1 MSITLREIVKQVKHL
16 EMKLVAGE
24 AGLDREVLWTHMV
37 DSDTISAFLQGQE
50 LTFTTGIGISEK
62 LPLLRLVQE
71 VYRNGA
77 SGIVINIGPYVE
89 KIGQDVLDFANEKAF
104 PVFEVPWK
112 IHMAEIMRIICF
124 DITKEQQSRI
134 EVSAALNNAFLCPA
148 QEELYTVPLMRK
160 GYMADSIYTAVT
172 IRVKM
177 QKNTVEGERMEQLYS
192 RLSSHLRCN
201 YKRILCCAQEKQL
214 VLVLCDYTGTE
225 KKDVLTYIF
234 EHFCQELKEG
244 ETALFCV
251 GNQAEGL
258 RRLYK
263 SYETANQMADV
274 AVMGNIPGEQC
285 CGRHKLVFYKNAGMF
300 RILFALKDEEVM
312 QGYVEDTVQPL
323 LEYDALHHTDLAGV
337 LQCYLRHDGSLQDTA
352 NELIVHRNTVN
363 YKINKASEILKMDLT
378 RLENRLQVMLG
389 FGICQILHNRICT
402 QVQKKLDFETLYLLF
417 LCANIKADQTKA
429 SNHRKN
435 L

>member
-1 MSITLREIVKQVKHL
+1 MSITLREIVKQVEHL

-62 LPLLRLVQE
+62 LPLLKLVQE

-77 SGIVINIGPYVE
+77 SGIVINIGPYVD

-124 DITKEQQSRI
+124 AITKEQQNRI
-134 EVSAALNNAFLCPA
+134 EVTAALNNAFLCPA
-148 QEELYTVPLMRK
+148 QEELYVFPLMRK
-160 GYMADSIYTAVT
+160 GYLADSVYTAVT
-172 IRVKM
+172 IRVEV
-177 QKNTVEGERMEQLYS
+177 QKNTVAGERMEQLHS
-192 RLSSHLRCN
+192 QLGSHLRCN

-214 VLVLCDYTGTE
+214 VLVLCDYTGQE
-225 KKDVLTYIF
+225 RKHVLTYIF
-234 EHFCQELKEG
+234 QHFCNELKKE
-244 ETALFCV
+244 ETAVFCV
-251 GNQAEGL
+251 GNQAEEL
-258 RRLYK
+258 RQLHK
-263 SYETANQMADV
+263 SYETANQMAEV
-274 AVMGNIPGEQC
+274 SALGGIPGEEVY
-285 CGRHKLVFYKNAGMF
+285 GRHKMIVYKNAGIF

-312 QGYVEDTVQPL
+312 QEYVRDTVQPL

-363 YKINKASEILKMDLT
+363 YKINKASEILEMDLT
-378 RLENRLQVMLG
+378 RLENRLEVMLG
-389 FGICQILHNRICT
+389 FGICQILH
-402 QVQKKLDFETLYLLF
+402 K
-417 LCANIKADQTKA
+417 
-429 SNHRKN
+429 
-435 L
+435 

>member
-1 MSITLREIVKQVKHL
+1 MSITLGEIVKQVEHL

-62 LPLLRLVQE
+62 LPLLKLVQE

-77 SGIVINIGPYVE
+77 SGIVINIGPYVD

-124 DITKEQQSRI
+124 AITKEQQSRI
-134 EVSAALNNAFLCPA
+134 EVTAALNNAFLCPA
-148 QEELYTVPLMRK
+148 QEELYVFPLMRK
-160 GYMADSIYTAVT
+160 GYLADSVYTAVT
-172 IRVKM
+172 IRVEV
-177 QKNTVEGERMEQLYS
+177 QKNTVAGERMEQLHS
-192 RLSSHLRCN
+192 QLGSHLRCN

-214 VLVLCDYTGTE
+214 VLVLCDYTGQE
-225 KKDVLTYIF
+225 RKHVLTYIF
-234 EHFCQELKEG
+234 QHFCNELKKE
-244 ETALFCV
+244 ETAVFCV
-251 GNQAEGL
+251 GNEAEEL
-258 RRLYK
+258 RQLHK
-263 SYETANQMADV
+263 SYETANQMAEV
-274 AVMGNIPGEQC
+274 SALGRIPGEEVY
-285 CGRHKLVFYKNAGMF
+285 GRHKMIVYKNAGIF

-312 QGYVEDTVQPL
+312 QEYVRDTVQPL

-363 YKINKASEILKMDLT
+363 YKINKASEILEMDLT
-378 RLENRLQVMLG
+378 RLENRLEVMLG
-389 FGICQILHNRICT
+389 FGICQILH
-402 QVQKKLDFETLYLLF
+402 K
-417 LCANIKADQTKA
+417 
-429 SNHRKN
+429 
-435 L
+435 

>member
-1 MSITLREIVKQVKHL
+1 MSITLREIVKQVEHL

-62 LPLLRLVQE
+62 LPLLKLVQE

-77 SGIVINIGPYVE
+77 SGIVINIGPYVD

-124 DITKEQQSRI
+124 AITKEQQSRI
-134 EVSAALNNAFLCPA
+134 EVTAALNNAFLCPA
-148 QEELYTVPLMRK
+148 QEELYVFPLMRK
-160 GYMADSIYTAVT
+160 GYLADNVYTAVT
-172 IRVKM
+172 IRVEV
-177 QKNTVEGERMEQLYS
+177 QKNTVAGERMEQLHS
-192 RLSSHLRCN
+192 QLGSHLRCN

-214 VLVLCDYTGTE
+214 VLVLCDYTGQE
-225 KKDVLTYIF
+225 RKHVLTYIF
-234 EHFCQELKEG
+234 QHFCNELKKE
-244 ETALFCV
+244 ETAVFCV
-251 GNQAEGL
+251 GNQAEEL
-258 RRLYK
+258 RQLHK
-263 SYETANQMADV
+263 SYETANQMAEV
-274 AVMGNIPGEQC
+274 SALGRIPGEEVY
-285 CGRHKLVFYKNAGMF
+285 GRHKMIVYKNAGIF

-312 QGYVEDTVQPL
+312 QEYVRDTVQPL

-363 YKINKASEILKMDLT
+363 YKINKASEILEMDLT
-378 RLENRLQVMLG
+378 RLENRLEVMLG
-389 FGICQILHNRICT
+389 FGICQILH
-402 QVQKKLDFETLYLLF
+402 K
-417 LCANIKADQTKA
+417 
-429 SNHRKN
+429 
-435 L
+435 

>member
-24 AGLDREVLWTHMV
+24 EGLDREVLWTHMV

-62 LPLLRLVQE
+62 LPLLKLVQE

-77 SGIVINIGPYVE
+77 SGIVINIGPYVD

-124 DITKEQQSRI
+124 AITKEQQSRI
-134 EVSAALNNAFLCPA
+134 EVTAALNNAFLCPA
-148 QEELYTVPLMRK
+148 QEELYVFPLMRK
-160 GYMADSIYTAVT
+160 GYLADSVYTAVT
-172 IRVKM
+172 IRVEV
-177 QKNTVEGERMEQLYS
+177 QKNTVAGERMEQLHS
-192 RLSSHLRCN
+192 QLGSHLRCN

-214 VLVLCDYTGTE
+214 VLVLCDYTGQE
-225 KKDVLTYIF
+225 RKHVLTYIF
-234 EHFCQELKEG
+234 QHFCNELKKE
-244 ETALFCV
+244 ETAVFCV
-251 GNQAEGL
+251 GNQAEEL
-258 RRLYK
+258 RQLHK
-263 SYETANQMADV
+263 SYETANQMAEV
-274 AVMGNIPGEQC
+274 SALGRIPGEEVY
-285 CGRHKLVFYKNAGMF
+285 GRHKMIVYKNAGIF

-312 QGYVEDTVQPL
+312 QEYVRDTVQPL
-323 LEYDALHHTDLAGV
+323 LEYDALHNTDLAGV

-363 YKINKASEILKMDLT
+363 YKINKASEILEMDLT
-378 RLENRLQVMLG
+378 RLENRLEVMLG
-389 FGICQILHNRICT
+389 FGICQILH
-402 QVQKKLDFETLYLLF
+402 K
-417 LCANIKADQTKA
+417 
-429 SNHRKN
+429 
-435 L
+435 

>member
-1 MSITLREIVKQVKHL
+1 MSITLREIVKQVEHL

-62 LPLLRLVQE
+62 LPLLKLVQE

-77 SGIVINIGPYVE
+77 SGIVINIGPYVD

-124 DITKEQQSRI
+124 AITKEQQSRI
-134 EVSAALNNAFLCPA
+134 EVTVALNNAFLCPA
-148 QEELYTVPLMRK
+148 QEELYVFPLMRK
-160 GYMADSIYTAVT
+160 GYLADSVYTAVT
-172 IRVKM
+172 IRVEV
-177 QKNTVEGERMEQLYS
+177 QKNTVAGERMEQLHS
-192 RLSSHLRCN
+192 QLGSHLRCN

-214 VLVLCDYTGTE
+214 VLVLCDYTGQE
-225 KKDVLTYIF
+225 RKHVLTYIF
-234 EHFCQELKEG
+234 QHFCNELKKE
-244 ETALFCV
+244 ETAVFCV
-251 GNQAEGL
+251 GNQAEEL
-258 RRLYK
+258 RQLHK
-263 SYETANQMADV
+263 SYETANQMAEV
-274 AVMGNIPGEQC
+274 SALGRIPGEEVY
-285 CGRHKLVFYKNAGMF
+285 GRHKMIVYKNAGIF

-312 QGYVEDTVQPL
+312 QEYVRDTVQPL

-363 YKINKASEILKMDLT
+363 YKINKASEILEMDLT
-378 RLENRLQVMLG
+378 RLENRLEVMLG
-389 FGICQILHNRICT
+389 FGICQILH
-402 QVQKKLDFETLYLLF
+402 K
-417 LCANIKADQTKA
+417 
-429 SNHRKN
+429 
-435 L
+435 

>member
-1 MSITLREIVKQVKHL
+1 MSITLREIVKQVEHL

-62 LPLLRLVQE
+62 LPLLKLVQE

-77 SGIVINIGPYVE
+77 SGIVINIGPYVD

-124 DITKEQQSRI
+124 AITKEQQSRI
-134 EVSAALNNAFLCPA
+134 EVTAALNNAFLCPA
-148 QEELYTVPLMRK
+148 QEELYVFPLMRK
-160 GYMADSIYTAVT
+160 GYLADSVYTAVT
-172 IRVKM
+172 IRVEV
-177 QKNTVEGERMEQLYS
+177 QKNTVAGERMEQLHS
-192 RLSSHLRCN
+192 QLGSHLRCN

-214 VLVLCDYTGTE
+214 VLVLCDYTGQE
-225 KKDVLTYIF
+225 RKYVLTYIF
-234 EHFCQELKEG
+234 QHFCNELKKE
-244 ETALFCV
+244 ETAVFCV
-251 GNQAEGL
+251 GNQAEEL
-258 RRLYK
+258 RQLHK
-263 SYETANQMADV
+263 SYETANQMAEV
-274 AVMGNIPGEQC
+274 SALGRIPGEEVY
-285 CGRHKLVFYKNAGMF
+285 GRHKMIVYKNAGIF

-312 QGYVEDTVQPL
+312 QEYVRDTVQPL

-363 YKINKASEILKMDLT
+363 YKINKASEILEMDLT
-378 RLENRLQVMLG
+378 RLENRLEVMLG
-389 FGICQILHNRICT
+389 FGICQILH
-402 QVQKKLDFETLYLLF
+402 K
-417 LCANIKADQTKA
+417 
-429 SNHRKN
+429 
-435 L
+435 

>member
-1 MSITLREIVKQVKHL
+1 MSITLREIVKQVEHL

-24 AGLDREVLWTHMV
+24 VGLDREVLWTHMV

-62 LPLLRLVQE
+62 LPLLKLVQE

-77 SGIVINIGPYVE
+77 SGIVINIGPYVD

-124 DITKEQQSRI
+124 AITKEQQSRI
-134 EVSAALNNAFLCPA
+134 EVTAALNNAFLCPA
-148 QEELYTVPLMRK
+148 QEELYVFPLMRK
-160 GYMADSIYTAVT
+160 GYLADSVYTAVT
-172 IRVKM
+172 IRVEV
-177 QKNTVEGERMEQLYS
+177 QKNTVAGERMEQLQS
-192 RLSSHLRCN
+192 QLGSHLRCN

-214 VLVLCDYTGTE
+214 VLVLCDYTE
-225 KKDVLTYIF
+225 QERKHVLTYIF
-234 EHFCQELKEG
+234 QHFCNELKKE
-244 ETALFCV
+244 ETAVFCV
-251 GNQAEGL
+251 GNQAEEL
-258 RRLYK
+258 RQLHK
-263 SYETANQMADV
+263 SYETANQMAEV
-274 AVMGNIPGEQC
+274 SALGRIPGEEVY
-285 CGRHKLVFYKNAGMF
+285 GRHKMIVYKNAGIF

-312 QGYVEDTVQPL
+312 QEYVRDTVQPL

-363 YKINKASEILKMDLT
+363 YKINKASEILEMDLT
-378 RLENRLQVMLG
+378 RLENRLEVMLG
-389 FGICQILHNRICT
+389 FGICQILH
-402 QVQKKLDFETLYLLF
+402 K
-417 LCANIKADQTKA
+417 
-429 SNHRKN
+429 
-435 L
+435 

>member
-1 MSITLREIVKQVKHL
+1 MSITLREIVKQVEHL

-62 LPLLRLVQE
+62 LPLLKLVQE

-77 SGIVINIGPYVE
+77 SGIVINIGPYVD

-124 DITKEQQSRI
+124 AITKEQQSRI
-134 EVSAALNNAFLCPA
+134 EVTAALNNAFLCPA
-148 QEELYTVPLMRK
+148 QEELYVFPLMRK
-160 GYMADSIYTAVT
+160 GYLADSVYTAVT
-172 IRVKM
+172 IRVEV
-177 QKNTVEGERMEQLYS
+177 QKNTVAGERMEQLHS
-192 RLSSHLRCN
+192 QLGSHLRCN

-214 VLVLCDYTGTE
+214 VRVLCDYTGQE
-225 KKDVLTYIF
+225 RKHVLTYIF
-234 EHFCQELKEG
+234 QHFCNELKKE
-244 ETALFCV
+244 ETAVFCV
-251 GNQAEGL
+251 GNQAEEL
-258 RRLYK
+258 RQLHK
-263 SYETANQMADV
+263 SYETANQMAEV
-274 AVMGNIPGEQC
+274 SALGRIPGEEVY
-285 CGRHKLVFYKNAGMF
+285 GRHKMIVYKNAGIF

-312 QGYVEDTVQPL
+312 QEYVRDTVQPL

-363 YKINKASEILKMDLT
+363 YKINKASEILEMDLT
-378 RLENRLQVMLG
+378 RLENRLEVMLG
-389 FGICQILHNRICT
+389 FGICQILH
-402 QVQKKLDFETLYLLF
+402 K
-417 LCANIKADQTKA
+417 
-429 SNHRKN
+429 
-435 L
+435 

>member
-1 MSITLREIVKQVKHL
+1 MSITLREIVQQVEHL

-62 LPLLRLVQE
+62 LPLLKLVQE

-77 SGIVINIGPYVE
+77 SGIVINIGPYVD

-124 DITKEQQSRI
+124 AITKEQQSRI
-134 EVSAALNNAFLCPA
+134 EVTAALNNAFLCPA
-148 QEELYTVPLMRK
+148 QEELYVFPLMRK
-160 GYMADSIYTAVT
+160 GYLADSVYTAVT
-172 IRVKM
+172 IRVEV
-177 QKNTVEGERMEQLYS
+177 QKNTVAGERMEQLHS
-192 RLSSHLRCN
+192 QLGSHLRCN

-214 VLVLCDYTGTE
+214 VLVLCDYTGQE
-225 KKDVLTYIF
+225 RKHVLTYIF
-234 EHFCQELKEG
+234 QHFCNELKKE
-244 ETALFCV
+244 ETAVFCV
-251 GNQAEGL
+251 GNQAEEL
-258 RRLYK
+258 RQLHK
-263 SYETANQMADV
+263 SYETANQMAEV
-274 AVMGNIPGEQC
+274 SALGRIPGEEVY
-285 CGRHKLVFYKNAGMF
+285 GRHKMIVYKNAGIF

-312 QGYVEDTVQPL
+312 QEYVRDTVQPL

-363 YKINKASEILKMDLT
+363 YKINKASEILEMDLT
-378 RLENRLQVMLG
+378 RLENRLEVMLG
-389 FGICQILHNRICT
+389 FGICQILH
-402 QVQKKLDFETLYLLF
+402 K
-417 LCANIKADQTKA
+417 
-429 SNHRKN
+429 
-435 L
+435 

>member
-1 MSITLREIVKQVKHL
+1 MSITLREIVKQVEHL

-62 LPLLRLVQE
+62 LPLLKLVQE

-77 SGIVINIGPYVE
+77 SGIVINIGPYVD

-124 DITKEQQSRI
+124 AITKEQQSRI
-134 EVSAALNNAFLCPA
+134 EVTAALNNAFLCPA
-148 QEELYTVPLMRK
+148 QEELYVFPLMRK
-160 GYMADSIYTAVT
+160 GYLADSVYTAVT
-172 IRVKM
+172 IRVEV
-177 QKNTVEGERMEQLYS
+177 QKNTVAGERMEQLHS
-192 RLSSHLRCN
+192 QLGSHLRCN

-214 VLVLCDYTGTE
+214 VLVLCDYTGQE
-225 KKDVLTYIF
+225 RKHVLTYIF
-234 EHFCQELKEG
+234 QHFCNELKKE
-244 ETALFCV
+244 ETAVFCV
-251 GNQAEGL
+251 GNQAEEL
-258 RRLYK
+258 RQLHK
-263 SYETANQMADV
+263 SYETANQMAEV
-274 AVMGNIPGEQC
+274 SALGRIPGEEVY
-285 CGRHKLVFYKNAGMF
+285 GRHKMIVYKNAGMF

-312 QGYVEDTVQPL
+312 QEYVRDTVQPL
-323 LEYDALHHTDLAGV
+323 LEYDALHNTDLAGV

-363 YKINKASEILKMDLT
+363 YKINKASEILEMDLT
-378 RLENRLQVMLG
+378 RLQNRLEVMLG
-389 FGICQILHNRICT
+389 FGICQILH
-402 QVQKKLDFETLYLLF
+402 K
-417 LCANIKADQTKA
+417 
-429 SNHRKN
+429 
-435 L
+435 

>member
-1 MSITLREIVKQVKHL
+1 MSITLREIVKQVEHL

-62 LPLLRLVQE
+62 LPLLKLVQE

-77 SGIVINIGPYVE
+77 SGIVINIGPYVD

-124 DITKEQQSRI
+124 AITKEQQSRI
-134 EVSAALNNAFLCPA
+134 EVTAALNNAFLCPA
-148 QEELYTVPLMRK
+148 QEELYVFPLMRK
-160 GYMADSIYTAVT
+160 GYLADSVYTAVT
-172 IRVKM
+172 IRVEV
-177 QKNTVEGERMEQLYS
+177 QKNTVAGERMEQLHS
-192 RLSSHLRCN
+192 QLGSHLRCN

-214 VLVLCDYTGTE
+214 VLVLCDYTGQE
-225 KKDVLTYIF
+225 RKHVLTYIF
-234 EHFCQELKEG
+234 QHFCNELKKE
-244 ETALFCV
+244 ETAVFCV
-251 GNQAEGL
+251 GNQAEEL
-258 RRLYK
+258 RQLHK
-263 SYETANQMADV
+263 SYETANQMAEV
-274 AVMGNIPGEQC
+274 SALGRIPGEEVY
-285 CGRHKLVFYKNAGMF
+285 GRHKMIVYKNAGIF

-312 QGYVEDTVQPL
+312 QGYVRDTVQPL

-363 YKINKASEILKMDLT
+363 YKINKASEILEMDLT
-378 RLENRLQVMLG
+378 RLENRLEVMLG
-389 FGICQILHNRICT
+389 FGICQILH
-402 QVQKKLDFETLYLLF
+402 K
-417 LCANIKADQTKA
+417 
-429 SNHRKN
+429 
-435 L
+435 

>member
-1 MSITLREIVKQVKHL
+1 MSITLREIVKQVEHL

-62 LPLLRLVQE
+62 LPLLKLVQE

-77 SGIVINIGPYVE
+77 SGIVINIGPYVD

-124 DITKEQQSRI
+124 AITKEQQSRI
-134 EVSAALNNAFLCPA
+134 EVTAALNNAFLCPA
-148 QEELYTVPLMRK
+148 QEELYVFPLMRK
-160 GYMADSIYTAVT
+160 GYLADSVYTAVT
-172 IRVKM
+172 IRVEV
-177 QKNTVEGERMEQLYS
+177 QKNTVAGERMEQLHS
-192 RLSSHLRCN
+192 QLGSHLRCN

-214 VLVLCDYTGTE
+214 VLVLCDYTGQE
-225 KKDVLTYIF
+225 RKHVLTYIF
-234 EHFCQELKEG
+234 QHFCNELKKE
-244 ETALFCV
+244 ETAVFCV
-251 GNQAEGL
+251 GNQAEEL
-258 RRLYK
+258 RQMHK
-263 SYETANQMADV
+263 SYETANQMAEV
-274 AVMGNIPGEQC
+274 SALGRIPGEEVY
-285 CGRHKLVFYKNAGMF
+285 GRHKMIVYKNAGIF

-312 QGYVEDTVQPL
+312 QEYVRDTVQPL

-363 YKINKASEILKMDLT
+363 YKINKASEILEMDLT
-378 RLENRLQVMLG
+378 RLENRLEVMLG
-389 FGICQILHNRICT
+389 FGICQILH
-402 QVQKKLDFETLYLLF
+402 K
-417 LCANIKADQTKA
+417 
-429 SNHRKN
+429 
-435 L
+435 

>member
-234 EHFCQELKEG
+234 EHFCQELKEW

-300 RILFALKDEEVM
+300 RILFALKDEEFM

-389 FGICQILHNRICT
+389 FGICQILH
-402 QVQKKLDFETLYLLF
+402 K
-417 LCANIKADQTKA
+417 
-429 SNHRKN
+429 
-435 L
+435 

>member
-1 MSITLREIVKQVKHL
+1 MSITLREIVKQVEHL

-62 LPLLRLVQE
+62 LPLLKLVQE

-77 SGIVINIGPYVE
+77 SGIVINIGPYVD

-124 DITKEQQSRI
+124 AITKEQQSRI
-134 EVSAALNNAFLCPA
+134 EVTVALNNAFLCPA
-148 QEELYTVPLMRK
+148 QEELYVFPLMRK
-160 GYMADSIYTAVT
+160 GYLADSVYTAVT
-172 IRVKM
+172 IRVEV
-177 QKNTVEGERMEQLYS
+177 QKNTVAGERMEQLHS
-192 RLSSHLRCN
+192 QLGSHLRCN

-214 VLVLCDYTGTE
+214 VLVLCDYTGQE
-225 KKDVLTYIF
+225 RKHVLTYIF
-234 EHFCQELKEG
+234 QHFCNELKKE
-244 ETALFCV
+244 ETAVFCV
-251 GNQAEGL
+251 GNQAEEL
-258 RRLYK
+258 RQLHK
-263 SYETANQMADV
+263 SYETANQMAEV
-274 AVMGNIPGEQC
+274 SALGRIPGEEVY
-285 CGRHKLVFYKNAGMF
+285 GRHKMIVYKNAGIF

-312 QGYVEDTVQPL
+312 QEFVRDTVQPL

-363 YKINKASEILKMDLT
+363 YKINKASEILEMDLT
-378 RLENRLQVMLG
+378 RLENRLEVMLG
-389 FGICQILHNRICT
+389 FGICQILH
-402 QVQKKLDFETLYLLF
+402 K
-417 LCANIKADQTKA
+417 
-429 SNHRKN
+429 
-435 L
+435 

>member
-1 MSITLREIVKQVKHL
+1 MSITLREIVKQVEHL

-24 AGLDREVLWTHMV
+24 AGLNREVLWTHMV

-62 LPLLRLVQE
+62 LPLLKLVQE

-77 SGIVINIGPYVE
+77 SGIVINIGPYVD

-124 DITKEQQSRI
+124 AITKEQQSRI
-134 EVSAALNNAFLCPA
+134 EVTAALNNAFLCPA
-148 QEELYTVPLMRK
+148 QEELYVFPLMRK
-160 GYMADSIYTAVT
+160 GYLADSVYTAVT
-172 IRVKM
+172 IRVEV
-177 QKNTVEGERMEQLYS
+177 QKNTVAGERMEQLHS
-192 RLSSHLRCN
+192 QLGSHLRCN

-214 VLVLCDYTGTE
+214 VLVLCDYIGQE
-225 KKDVLTYIF
+225 RKHVLTYIF
-234 EHFCQELKEG
+234 QHFCNELKKG
-244 ETALFCV
+244 ETAVFCV
-251 GNQAEGL
+251 GNQAEEL
-258 RRLYK
+258 RQLHK
-263 SYETANQMADV
+263 SYETANQMAEV
-274 AVMGNIPGEQC
+274 SALGRIPGEEVY
-285 CGRHKLVFYKNAGMF
+285 GRHKMIVYKNAGIF

-312 QGYVEDTVQPL
+312 QEYVRDTVQPL

-363 YKINKASEILKMDLT
+363 YKINKASEILEMDLT
-378 RLENRLQVMLG
+378 RLENRLEVMLG
-389 FGICQILHNRICT
+389 FGICQILH
-402 QVQKKLDFETLYLLF
+402 K
-417 LCANIKADQTKA
+417 
-429 SNHRKN
+429 
-435 L
+435 

>member
-1 MSITLREIVKQVKHL
+1 MSITLREIVKQVEHL

-24 AGLDREVLWTHMV
+24 AGLNREVLWTHMV

-62 LPLLRLVQE
+62 LPLLKLVQE

-77 SGIVINIGPYVE
+77 SGIVINIGPYVD

-124 DITKEQQSRI
+124 AITKEQQSRI
-134 EVSAALNNAFLCPA
+134 EVTAALNNAFLCPA
-148 QEELYTVPLMRK
+148 QEELYVFPLMRK
-160 GYMADSIYTAVT
+160 GYLADSVYTAVT
-172 IRVKM
+172 IRVEV
-177 QKNTVEGERMEQLYS
+177 QKNTVAGERMEQLHS
-192 RLSSHLRCN
+192 QLGSHLRCN

-214 VLVLCDYTGTE
+214 VLVLCDYTGQE
-225 KKDVLTYIF
+225 RKHVLTYIF
-234 EHFCQELKEG
+234 QHFCNELKKE
-244 ETALFCV
+244 ETAVFCV
-251 GNQAEGL
+251 GNQAEEL
-258 RRLYK
+258 RQLHK
-263 SYETANQMADV
+263 SYETANQMAEV
-274 AVMGNIPGEQC
+274 SALGRIPGEEVY
-285 CGRHKLVFYKNAGMF
+285 GRHKMIVYKNAGIF

-312 QGYVEDTVQPL
+312 QGYVRDTVQPL

-363 YKINKASEILKMDLT
+363 YKINKASEILEMDLT
-378 RLENRLQVMLG
+378 RLENRLEVMLG
-389 FGICQILHNRICT
+389 FGICQILH
-402 QVQKKLDFETLYLLF
+402 K
-417 LCANIKADQTKA
+417 
-429 SNHRKN
+429 
-435 L
+435 

>member
-1 MSITLREIVKQVKHL
+1 MSITLREIVKQVEHL

-62 LPLLRLVQE
+62 LPLLKLVQE

-77 SGIVINIGPYVE
+77 SGIVINIGPYVD

-124 DITKEQQSRI
+124 AITKEQQSRI
-134 EVSAALNNAFLCPA
+134 EVTAALNNAFLCPA
-148 QEELYTVPLMRK
+148 QEELYVFLLMRK
-160 GYMADSIYTAVT
+160 GYLADSVYTAVT
-172 IRVKM
+172 IRVEV
-177 QKNTVEGERMEQLYS
+177 QKNTVAGERMEQLHS
-192 RLSSHLRCN
+192 QLGSHLRCN

-214 VLVLCDYTGTE
+214 VLVLCDYTGQE
-225 KKDVLTYIF
+225 RKHVLTYIF
-234 EHFCQELKEG
+234 QHFCNELKKE
-244 ETALFCV
+244 ETAVFCV
-251 GNQAEGL
+251 GNQAEEL
-258 RRLYK
+258 RQLHK
-263 SYETANQMADV
+263 SYETANQMAEV
-274 AVMGNIPGEQC
+274 SALGRIPGEEVY
-285 CGRHKLVFYKNAGMF
+285 GRHKMIVYKNAGIF

-312 QGYVEDTVQPL
+312 QEYVRDTVQPL

-363 YKINKASEILKMDLT
+363 YKINKASEILEMDLT
-378 RLENRLQVMLG
+378 RLENRLEVMLG
-389 FGICQILHNRICT
+389 FGICQILH
-402 QVQKKLDFETLYLLF
+402 K
-417 LCANIKADQTKA
+417 
-429 SNHRKN
+429 
-435 L
+435 

>member
-1 MSITLREIVKQVKHL
+1 MSITLREIVKQVEHL

-50 LTFTTGIGISEK
+50 LTFTTGIGISKK
-62 LPLLRLVQE
+62 LPLLKLVQE

-77 SGIVINIGPYVE
+77 SGIVINIGPYVD

-124 DITKEQQSRI
+124 AITKEQQSRI
-134 EVSAALNNAFLCPA
+134 EVTAALNNAFLCPA
-148 QEELYTVPLMRK
+148 QEELYVFPLMRK
-160 GYMADSIYTAVT
+160 GYLADSVYTAVT
-172 IRVKM
+172 IRVEV
-177 QKNTVEGERMEQLYS
+177 QKNTVAGERMEQLHFQ
-192 RLSSHLRCN
+192 LGSHLRCN

-214 VLVLCDYTGTE
+214 VLVLCDYTGQE
-225 KKDVLTYIF
+225 RKHVLTYIF
-234 EHFCQELKEG
+234 QHFCNELKKE
-244 ETALFCV
+244 ETAVFCV
-251 GNQAEGL
+251 GNQAEEL
-258 RRLYK
+258 RQLHK
-263 SYETANQMADV
+263 SYETANQMAEV
-274 AVMGNIPGEQC
+274 SALGRIPGEEVY
-285 CGRHKLVFYKNAGMF
+285 GRHKMIVYKNAGIF

-312 QGYVEDTVQPL
+312 QEFVRDTVQPL

-363 YKINKASEILKMDLT
+363 YKINKASEILEMDLT
-378 RLENRLQVMLG
+378 RLENRLEVMLG
-389 FGICQILHNRICT
+389 FGICQILH
-402 QVQKKLDFETLYLLF
+402 K
-417 LCANIKADQTKA
+417 
-429 SNHRKN
+429 
-435 L
+435 

>member
-1 MSITLREIVKQVKHL
+1 MSITLREIVKQVEHL

-24 AGLDREVLWTHMV
+24 AGLNREVLWTHMV

-62 LPLLRLVQE
+62 LPLLKLVQE

-77 SGIVINIGPYVE
+77 SGIVINIGPYVD

-124 DITKEQQSRI
+124 AITKEQQSRI
-134 EVSAALNNAFLCPA
+134 EVTAALNNAFLCPA
-148 QEELYTVPLMRK
+148 QEELYVFPLMRK
-160 GYMADSIYTAVT
+160 GYLADSVYTAVT
-172 IRVKM
+172 IRVEV
-177 QKNTVEGERMEQLYS
+177 QKNTVAGERMEQLHS
-192 RLSSHLRCN
+192 QLGSHLRCN

-214 VLVLCDYTGTE
+214 VLVLCDYTGQE
-225 KKDVLTYIF
+225 RKHVLTYIF
-234 EHFCQELKEG
+234 QHFCNELKKE
-244 ETALFCV
+244 ETAVFCV
-251 GNQAEGL
+251 GNQAEEL
-258 RRLYK
+258 RQLHK
-263 SYETANQMADV
+263 SYETANQMAEV
-274 AVMGNIPGEQC
+274 CALGRIPGEEVY
-285 CGRHKLVFYKNAGMF
+285 GRHKMIVYKNAGIF

-312 QGYVEDTVQPL
+312 QEYVRDTVQPL

-363 YKINKASEILKMDLT
+363 YKINKASEILEMDLT
-378 RLENRLQVMLG
+378 RLENRLEVMLG
-389 FGICQILHNRICT
+389 FGICQILH
-402 QVQKKLDFETLYLLF
+402 K
-417 LCANIKADQTKA
+417 
-429 SNHRKN
+429 
-435 L
+435 

>member
-1 MSITLREIVKQVKHL
+1 MSITLREIVKQVEHL

-62 LPLLRLVQE
+62 LPLLKLVQE

-77 SGIVINIGPYVE
+77 SGIVINIGPYVD

-124 DITKEQQSRI
+124 AITKEQQSRI
-134 EVSAALNNAFLCPA
+134 EVTAALNNAFLCPA
-148 QEELYTVPLMRK
+148 QEELYVFPLMRK
-160 GYMADSIYTAVT
+160 GYLADSVYTAVT
-172 IRVKM
+172 IRVEV
-177 QKNTVEGERMEQLYS
+177 QKNTVAGERMEQLHS
-192 RLSSHLRCN
+192 QLGSHLRCN

-214 VLVLCDYTGTE
+214 VLVLCDYTGQE
-225 KKDVLTYIF
+225 RKHVLTYIF
-234 EHFCQELKEG
+234 QHFCNELKKE
-244 ETALFCV
+244 ETAVFCV
-251 GNQAEGL
+251 GNQAEEL
-258 RRLYK
+258 RQLHK
-263 SYETANQMADV
+263 SYETANQMAEV
-274 AVMGNIPGEQC
+274 SALGRIPGEEVY
-285 CGRHKLVFYKNAGMF
+285 GRHKMIVYKNAGIF

-312 QGYVEDTVQPL
+312 QEFVRDTVQPL

-363 YKINKASEILKMDLT
+363 YKINKASEILEMDLT
-378 RLENRLQVMLG
+378 RLENRLEVMLG
-389 FGICQILHNRICT
+389 FGICQILH
-402 QVQKKLDFETLYLLF
+402 K
-417 LCANIKADQTKA
+417 
-429 SNHRKN
+429 
-435 L
+435 

>member
-1 MSITLREIVKQVKHL
+1 MSITLREIVKQVEHL

-62 LPLLRLVQE
+62 LPLLKLVQE

-77 SGIVINIGPYVE
+77 SGIVINIGPYVD

-124 DITKEQQSRI
+124 AITKEQQSRI
-134 EVSAALNNAFLCPA
+134 EVTAALNNAFLCPA
-148 QEELYTVPLMRK
+148 QEELYVFPLMRK
-160 GYMADSIYTAVT
+160 GYLADSVYTAVT
-172 IRVKM
+172 IRVEV
-177 QKNTVEGERMEQLYS
+177 QKNTVAGERMEQLHS
-192 RLSSHLRCN
+192 QLGSHLRCN

-214 VLVLCDYTGTE
+214 VLVLCDYTGQE
-225 KKDVLTYIF
+225 RKHVLTYIF
-234 EHFCQELKEG
+234 QHFCNELKKE
-244 ETALFCV
+244 ETAVFCV
-251 GNQAEGL
+251 GNQAEEL
-258 RRLYK
+258 RQLHK
-263 SYETANQMADV
+263 SYETANQMAEV
-274 AVMGNIPGEQC
+274 SALGRIPGEEVY
-285 CGRHKLVFYKNAGMF
+285 GRHKMIVYKNAGIF

-312 QGYVEDTVQPL
+312 QEYVRDTVQPL

-337 LQCYLRHDGSLQDTA
+337 LQCYLRHDGSLQDTV

-363 YKINKASEILKMDLT
+363 YKINKASEILEMDLT
-378 RLENRLQVMLG
+378 RLENRLEVMLG
-389 FGICQILHNRICT
+389 FGICQILH
-402 QVQKKLDFETLYLLF
+402 K
-417 LCANIKADQTKA
+417 
-429 SNHRKN
+429 
-435 L
+435 

>member
-89 KIGQDVLDFANEKAF
+89 KIGQDVLDFANENAF

-389 FGICQILHNRICT
+389 FGICQILH
-402 QVQKKLDFETLYLLF
+402 K
-417 LCANIKADQTKA
+417 
-429 SNHRKN
+429 
-435 L
+435 

>member
-71 VYRNGA
+71 VYCNGA

-160 GYMADSIYTAVT
+160 GYMVDSIYTAVT

-389 FGICQILHNRICT
+389 FGICQILH
-402 QVQKKLDFETLYLLF
+402 K
-417 LCANIKADQTKA
+417 
-429 SNHRKN
+429 
-435 L
+435 

>member
-1 MSITLREIVKQVKHL
+1 MSITLREIVKQVEHL

-24 AGLDREVLWTHMV
+24 AGLNREVLWTHMV

-62 LPLLRLVQE
+62 LPLLKLVQE

-77 SGIVINIGPYVE
+77 SGIVINIGPYVD

-124 DITKEQQSRI
+124 AITKEQQSRI
-134 EVSAALNNAFLCPA
+134 EVTAALNNAFLCPA
-148 QEELYTVPLMRK
+148 QEELYVFPLMRK
-160 GYMADSIYTAVT
+160 GYLADSVYTAVT
-172 IRVKM
+172 IRVEV
-177 QKNTVEGERMEQLYS
+177 QKNTVAGERMEQLHS
-192 RLSSHLRCN
+192 QLGSHLRCN

-214 VLVLCDYTGTE
+214 VLVLCDYTGQE
-225 KKDVLTYIF
+225 RKHVLTYIF
-234 EHFCQELKEG
+234 QHFCNELKKE
-244 ETALFCV
+244 ETAVFCV
-251 GNQAEGL
+251 GNQAEEL
-258 RRLYK
+258 RQLHK
-263 SYETANQMADV
+263 SYETENQMAEV
-274 AVMGNIPGEQC
+274 SALGRIPGEEVY
-285 CGRHKLVFYKNAGMF
+285 GRHKMIVYKNAGIF

-312 QGYVEDTVQPL
+312 QEYVRDTVQPL

-363 YKINKASEILKMDLT
+363 YKINKASEILEMDLT
-378 RLENRLQVMLG
+378 RLENRLEVMLG
-389 FGICQILHNRICT
+389 FGICQILH
-402 QVQKKLDFETLYLLF
+402 K
-417 LCANIKADQTKA
+417 
-429 SNHRKN
+429 
-435 L
+435 